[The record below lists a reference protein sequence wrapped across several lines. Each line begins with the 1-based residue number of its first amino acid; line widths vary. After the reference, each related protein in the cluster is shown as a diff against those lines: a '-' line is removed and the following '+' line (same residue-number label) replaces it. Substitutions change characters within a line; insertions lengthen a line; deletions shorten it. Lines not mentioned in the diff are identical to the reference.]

1 MNENTKAIKI
11 VKIFNK
17 YTPHEKTKDYN
28 FELNSKGIADI
39 IIPTAS
45 NETEF
50 HLQV

>member
-17 YTPHEKTKDYN
+17 YTPLEKTKDYN
-28 FELNSKGIADI
+28 FELNNKGMADI